1 MTRKANLLVLGTAM
15 LALPALTS
23 AQTATPTPNAATR
36 PPAAATQP
44 GTAPAQ
50 QPVPAPGQTSQPSG
64 TTNPGRP
71 GMASPQR
78 PGDRAGDV
86 QTTGTPASGANSFT
100 EAQARSRME
109 DSGFSQVT
117 GLRLDANGV
126 WRGRAT
132 RGGNTEDVALDF
144 RGVVYGGSAARA
156 PAAASRTEG
165 TQRPGNTAAP
175 SR

>member
-1 MTRKANLLVLGTAM
+1 MTRKANLMVLGTAM
-15 LALPALTS
+15 MALPALAF
-23 AQTATPTPNAATR
+23 AQPATPAPPLTTR
-36 PPAAATQP
+36 PPASATQP

-50 QPVPAPGQTSQPSG
+50 QPTAPGSTAQPSG
-64 TTNPGRP
+64 TTNPAQP

-78 PGDRAGDV
+78 PGERSGDV

-100 EAQARSRME
+100 EAQARSRIE
-109 DSGFSQVT
+109 DAGFSQVT

-144 RGVVYGGSAARA
+144 RGVVYGGGAARA
-156 PAAASRTEG
+156 PGAASRTEG
-165 TQRPGNTAAP
+165 TPRTGNTTTP